1 MYKSVLGKI
10 NKLQKEKYICKETQQ
25 YATHC
30 DFFQAQIESIS
41 AFYIRLFLLL
51 FNDTFNN
58 TLKENAI
65 VLTS

>member
-10 NKLQKEKYICKETQQ
+10 NKLQKKKIYICKETQQ

-41 AFYIRLFLLL
+41 AFNIRLFLLL
-51 FNDTFNN
+51 FKF
-58 TLKENAI
+58 KVSNAF
-65 VLTS
+65 